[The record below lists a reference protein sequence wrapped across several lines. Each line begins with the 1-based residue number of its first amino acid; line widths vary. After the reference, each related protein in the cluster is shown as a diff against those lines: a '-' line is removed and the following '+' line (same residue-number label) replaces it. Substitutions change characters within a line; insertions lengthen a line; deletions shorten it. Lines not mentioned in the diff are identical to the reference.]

1 MAEVDARIPMGVNLP
16 VWPTVQSVEAD
27 KQIQYR
33 NQLAQLQV
41 QQAQQE
47 QQSQNAMLDVFKQP
61 GAIDPN
67 TGMPTQATVGK
78 IMQMDPNKG
87 MQLQNNLAEYS
98 QRREQALIGSL
109 NAAQLKMGIN
119 KAQHEAIVQVA
130 ANADERYQG
139 LIDAGAQ
146 SDKAA
151 EITGKER
158 NDAVDNL
165 QKTGQITVEQAGQLK
180 IPFNPEQNRALGAGS
195 PQFKTL
201 LAERNA
207 ASRQPFKVA
216 MFAEMHN
223 GMRAKDFTNPKIKRE
238 IFRRRRQRR
247 AVINGLRLQ

>member
-1 MAEVDARIPMGVNLP
+1 
-16 VWPTVQSVEAD
+16 
-27 KQIQYR
+27 
-33 NQLAQLQV
+33 
-41 QQAQQE
+41 
-47 QQSQNAMLDVFKQP
+47 
-61 GAIDPN
+61 
-67 TGMPTQATVGK
+67 MPTQATVGK

-165 QKTGQITVEQAGQLK
+165 QKTGQITVE
-180 IPFNPEQNRALGAGS
+180 
-195 PQFKTL
+195 
-201 LAERNA
+201 
-207 ASRQPFKVA
+207 
-216 MFAEMHN
+216 
-223 GMRAKDFTNPKIKRE
+223 
-238 IFRRRRQRR
+238 
-247 AVINGLRLQ
+247 